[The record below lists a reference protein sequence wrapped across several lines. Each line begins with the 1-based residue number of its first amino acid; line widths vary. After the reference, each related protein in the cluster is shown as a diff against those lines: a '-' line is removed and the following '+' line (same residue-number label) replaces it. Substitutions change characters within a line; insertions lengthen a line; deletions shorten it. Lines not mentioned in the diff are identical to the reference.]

1 MEKKVVTIYDV
12 AEAANVSMAT
22 ISRVVN
28 GNANVKE
35 ETRKRV
41 LEVIDRL
48 NYRPNAVARGLASK
62 KSTTIGVILPDIT
75 NLYYAS
81 LAKGI
86 DDVASMYKYNIILT
100 SLQESVGD
108 EEQILNNLLSKQV
121 DGLIYM
127 GKQLS
132 KKLKRILAN
141 SKTPIVLAG
150 SVDKNNESASVNI
163 DFADAVASVVGQL
176 TQNGHKKIAFV
187 GGSLVNPIDGKF
199 RLDGYK
205 KALKKAHLN
214 FSSNL
219 VFEAEYSVRA
229 GEAIWDAVQ
238 SSGATAA
245 YVTEDLL
252 ASGILNSAVK
262 SGVKIPDDF
271 ELVTSN
277 DTVLCEVTRPKMS
290 SIEEPL
296 YDIGAVAMRLLTKMM
311 NQEQIDDNT
320 IKLPYSIVKRGSTK

>member
-1 MEKKVVTIYDV
+1 
-12 AEAANVSMAT
+12 
-22 ISRVVN
+22 
-28 GNANVKE
+28 
-35 ETRKRV
+35 
-41 LEVIDRL
+41 
-48 NYRPNAVARGLASK
+48 
-62 KSTTIGVILPDIT
+62 
-75 NLYYAS
+75 
-81 LAKGI
+81 
-86 DDVASMYKYNIILT
+86 MYKYNIILT

-163 DFADAVASVVGQL
+163 DFTDAVASVVGQL
-176 TQNGHKKIAFV
+176 TQNGHKKVAFV
-187 GGSLVNPIDGKF
+187 GGSLENPIDGKY

-229 GEAIWDAVQ
+229 GEAIWDAIH

-245 YVTEDLL
+245 YVTDDLL

-262 SGVKIPDDF
+262 AGVKIPDDF

-277 DTVLCEVTRPKMS
+277 DTILCEVTRPKMS